1 MDIEKK
7 DHVVPPHRISR
18 RQVGAWLLGLM
29 ILTGVVFGP
38 LGLPMYVFVVFA
50 AVAAWAVLWLAGGI
64 HLVRARRRVVDIWS
78 SMVLVVP
85 LVFVSFIMRMTP
97 YPLTFEEGLIGRL
110 EMRTDIEAVQTWV
123 ESLDPNDCRGD
134 PHMDRIGRNLT
145 AEQLLQVLP
154 HQDGMVRLE
163 LDAEGRPCVRLT
175 WLEGKAGTWGLVI
188 GRRTMKTPPS
198 EPGMYGERR
207 TELRPGVYFWY
218 VEAACEIKV
227 SGTFSGSICACV
239 ACIVRVQWGHAETQA
254 DHVRRI
260 RVPCAQPGQ
269 WPSAHLS

>member
-1 MDIEKK
+1 MDIQKK
-7 DHVVPPHRISR
+7 DYVVPPPRIGR
-18 RQVGAWLLGLM
+18 RQIGVWLLGLM
-29 ILTGVVFGP
+29 ILTGIVFGP
-38 LGLPMYVFVVFA
+38 LGLPVYVAGFLKSYLLFMFVAFA
-50 AVAAWAVLWLAGGI
+50 GLAAWAVLWLAGCT
-64 HLVRARRRVVDIWS
+64 HLVRALRVRRKVVDIWS

-97 YPLTFEEGLIGRL
+97 CPLTFEEGLIGRL

-134 PHMDRIGRNLT
+134 PHMDRRGRNLT
-145 AEQLLQVLP
+145 GEQLPQVLQ

-188 GRRTMKTPPS
+188 GRKGMKTPPS

-218 VEAACEIKV
+218 VEA
-227 SGTFSGSICACV
+227 
-239 ACIVRVQWGHAETQA
+239 
-254 DHVRRI
+254 
-260 RVPCAQPGQ
+260 
-269 WPSAHLS
+269 